1 MTAAG
6 KTVLIVDD
14 EAAIREMIAIGLE
27 MAGYH
32 CLEASNCQD
41 AHASIIDNKPDMILL
56 DWMLPGTS
64 GLEFTRQ
71 LKRDDLTK

>member
-1 MTAAG
+1 MTIPG

-14 EAAIREMIAIGLE
+14 EAAIREMIAVALE

-32 CLEASNCQD
+32 YLEASNCQE
-41 AHASIIDNKPDMILL
+41 AHASVIDCKPDLILL

-64 GLEFTRQ
+64 GLE
-71 LKRDDLTK
+71 